1 MLYNKKKSFKKI
13 KSILL
18 YNKMS
23 TDRFVCI
30 YCNKDYSSK
39 QTRSNHYYLYHKKD
53 NPQNPQNSSLLSSK
67 TPQNT
72 SIIKID
78 GFTCKF
84 CNKNLSR
91 IDNMK
96 RHEKNC
102 KENKPKDELKVI
114 EDELKITVDEL
125 VTDKI
130 DKILKTMKIHP
141 KTLQKINNQLINN
154 NNSNNNSNNTV
165 NNVINVIVPNID
177 HNLKEI
183 FTKSEKMEVLTAG
196 NEAHLKLTDILY
208 KKPKYE
214 KYRNVYITNLSN
226 DIGYIYDKKE
236 NRFIVKSKKD
246 ILDDYGIERFS
257 DIQYFYEELETR
269 LDGVKL
275 DKLKDMVKNYF
286 NDKTFQDL
294 KNKEMLISLYNNKVN
309 VKKIYEIVNKE
320 IKEIEL

>member
-1 MLYNKKKSFKKI
+1 MIYNCLICKKEYSSYKSLWNHNKI
-13 KSILL
+13 FHKNDVVPNVAFIPPIEQNVVQNVVLPELPIVDINNNSIC
-18 YNKMS
+18 K
-23 TDRFVCI
+23 
-30 YCNKDYSSK
+30 YCNKKLCDRKYRWK
-39 QTRSNHYYLYHKKD
+39 
-53 NPQNPQNSSLLSSK
+53 
-67 TPQNT
+67 
-72 SIIKID
+72 
-78 GFTCKF
+78 
-84 CNKNLSR
+84 
-91 IDNMK
+91 
-96 RHEKNC
+96 HEKKC
-102 KENKPKDELKVI
+102 KEKTKKK

-125 VTDKI
+125 VTEKI

-141 KTLQKINNQLINN
+141 KTLQKINNQLIN
-154 NNSNNNSNNTV
+154 NNNSNNTV

-246 ILDDYGIERFS
+246 ILDDYGVERFS

-269 LDGVKL
+269 LDGIKL

-320 IKEIEL
+320 VKEIEL